1 MGAGRFADRY
11 AAFWVAVCARLHLP
25 RLVSPTFLGF
35 CFINGCTFALDLL
48 IVTVVHGRLGAPVP
62 VAVTVGYAIAFSL
75 SFGLNK
81 VLNFR
86 SHDPVG
92 PEGARYVLVVAINFT
107 VLLLGVTSLLSAL
120 GVQYQVARLVAG
132 GCEGVFMYA
141 AMRWF
146 VFKEAADREPELT
159 PR

>member
-1 MGAGRFADRY
+1 MVGGRISDRY
-11 AAFWVAVCARLHLP
+11 AAFWTAVAARLPFRFL
-25 RLVSPTFLGF
+25 SPTFLGF
-35 CFINGCTFALDLL
+35 VFINSCTFGLDLL
-48 IVTVVHGRLGAPVP
+48 LVTLVHGVLGLPVP
-62 VAVTVGYAIAFSL
+62 VAVTFGYAVAFSL

-86 SHDPVG
+86 SQSPVG

-107 VLLLGVTSLLSAL
+107 VLLLGVTTLLSSL

-132 GCEGVFMYA
+132 GCEGIFMYA

-146 VFKEAADREPELT
+146 VFRQPAPTDERDLISR
-159 PR
+159 